1 MLWPTISKFAFTL
14 LYLHVSGS
22 ESAEQKRGVR
32 VHFRCHAVFIE
43 IKNTVQD
50 LITNVNFI
58 VCIQIDPSSS
68 IKAVAKKWPPT
79 SYL

>member
-1 MLWPTISKFAFTL
+1 MLWPTINKFAFAL

-43 IKNTVQD
+43 IKNTYT
-50 LITNVNFI
+50 LN
-58 VCIQIDPSSS
+58 
-68 IKAVAKKWPPT
+68 KKNANKQA
-79 SYL
+79 LK